1 MNATTPG
8 MKIDAAELARRAAG
22 TWLTPPG
29 EVAVTTIEIDSRLC
43 VPGTL
48 FAALPGQHA
57 DGHDYIAAAV
67 ANDAAA
73 ALVSRRRSR
82 PRLRTSSL
90 RRRRAWGR
98 VAARRHS

>member
-57 DGHDYIAAAV
+57 DGHDYIAAAG

-73 ALVSRRRSR
+73 ALVSKSRTMRSASSSDAR
-82 PRLRTSSL
+82 STTSST
-90 RRRRAWGR
+90 
-98 VAARRHS
+98 